1 MKFGRN
7 YCLVIV
13 SDENIPQLAT
23 TEIARKASYSNY
35 GWLLVYVTIYGS
47 LKSVSFKFCKKE
59 KVRIIL

>member
-7 YCLVIV
+7 DSLVIV

-23 TEIARKASYSNY
+23 TEIARK

-47 LKSVSFKFCKKE
+47 LKFSKKE